1 LEFKKADNDIKMFV
15 VKWNTYTYLSAVY
28 RHK

>member
-1 LEFKKADNDIKMFV
+1 MFE